1 MPTLSLFMNLFVGAT
16 LLIAACYGLRSIW
29 VKVVSPKI
37 LGYLIAPAVAVHELS
52 HALACIIFGAKVYS
66 IVLFRTDGSGEVKH
80 GKPKVKYIGDVA
92 ISMAPLF
99 GGIAS
104 LVLLT
109 MLLQTPLHKLGARTD
124 GVETNQLLFVWD
136 LVELVGKDLYYG
148 FSFEMFTS
156 WRTYVFLYFAMCFT
170 LAMAPSKQDIKNGS
184 VGMIVVLGLV
194 ITAHILLDRI
204 LKVRGDNFIYGF
216 TQTTLLRL
224 HIPFAVCVV
233 SLIMAVLI
241 GLIQRPFKK

>member
-1 MPTLSLFMNLFVGAT
+1 MPTLSLFLNLILGMT
-16 LLIAACYGLRSIW
+16 LLIAACYGLRSLW

-52 HALACIIFGAKVYS
+52 HALACLMFGAKVHS
-66 IVLFRTDGSGEVKH
+66 IVLFRADGSGEVKH

-99 GGIAS
+99 GGIAC
-104 LVLLT
+104 LVLLSV
-109 MLLQTPLHKLGARTD
+109 LLMTPLHRLDAHAS
-124 GVETNQLLFVWD
+124 GVETNQLYFVWD
-136 LVELVGKDLYYG
+136 LIDLVGKDLYYG

-184 VGMIVVLGLV
+184 VGMIVVVGIALLAHLV
-194 ITAHILLDRI
+194 LDRVLGI
-204 LKVRGDNFIYGF
+204 SGNNAVYSFLQTSLLK
-216 TQTTLLRL
+216 L
-224 HIPFAVCVV
+224 HIPFAVCAL
-233 SLIMAVLI
+233 SLILALII
-241 GLIQRPFKK
+241 GLISKPFRR